1 MFLFQHEE
9 RAFVLKFSAIEIYNE
24 VVRDLLSAENTPL
37 RLWDDAEVKS
47 SSSLSLLIF
56 FFFVMFLFA
65 NGLMLFIVQKG
76 TYVENLTEVILR
88 DWNHLK
94 GLTAVCEG
102 EILITINSLYFAEL
116 VNIASDLLYMLVIA
130 QRKTGET
137 FLNEKSSR
145 SHQIL
150 KLVCLPFTWF
160 YL

>member
-37 RLWDDAEVKS
+37 RLWDDAEVKRCS
-47 SSSLSLLIF
+47 FSAFIIYY
-56 FFFVMFLFA
+56 VMFLLT

-102 EILITINSLYFAEL
+102 AILVTNSSLYFVKIL
-116 VNIASDLLYMLVIA
+116 NIASYLLYV
-130 QRKTGET
+130 
-137 FLNEKSSR
+137 
-145 SHQIL
+145 
-150 KLVCLPFTWF
+150 P
-160 YL
+160 